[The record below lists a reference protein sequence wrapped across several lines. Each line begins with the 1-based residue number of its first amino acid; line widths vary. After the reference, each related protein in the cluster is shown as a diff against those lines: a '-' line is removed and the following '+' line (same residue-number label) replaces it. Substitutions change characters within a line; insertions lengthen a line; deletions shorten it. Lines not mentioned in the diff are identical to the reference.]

1 MGQRHFVNEG
11 SLERK
16 RRGEG
21 LDQTKSRLLAFPKVR
36 RWLRSGWWVSRG
48 FLPHSF
54 IRPHLPPWSK
64 EVHWSVLHTQNV
76 SFSSTPAT
84 PLAAWP
90 PVGARNP
97 CCVTCLPTLSQ
108 PLPWPVATII
118 ILFRDASGD
127 KKQAKTNGQPSCGP
141 VSEAEYLYIA
151 LPEQVCCRN
160 SRRPWPIQ
168 TTEERWTL
176 SGISWTP
183 VYFKPTA
190 QSQCDFMNQG
200 KTL

>member
-1 MGQRHFVNEG
+1 MGQRHFINEG

-16 RRGEG
+16 RRGKG

-48 FLPHSF
+48 FLPHSCT
-54 IRPHLPPWSK
+54 RPHLPPWSK
-64 EVHWSVLHTQNV
+64 KSIDQSYTSRMCL
-76 SFSSTPAT
+76 
-84 PLAAWP
+84 LAAHQLHHWQP
-90 PVGARNP
+90 DHLWAPGILA
-97 CCVTCLPTLSQ
+97 VTCLHTLSQ
-108 PLPWPVATII
+108 PLPWPMATIV

-151 LPEQVCCRN
+151 LPEQVCCRS

-168 TTEERWTL
+168 TTGERWTL